1 MSDLQT
7 TLFPTLFDPKIP
19 YNDLPRLPPPSE
31 IETKAILKAC
41 IGARAQ
47 LATLKESAK
56 LIPKQSVLINTI
68 PLLEAQASSEIENI
82 VTTTDRLFQYAQE
95 GVQGSADPA
104 TKEAL
109 RYRTALYQ
117 GYKSLRDRPITTNTA
132 VEVCRTIKGVDMDIR
147 RVPGT
152 ALMNDATGEIVY
164 TPPQGEDAIRSLL
177 SNWEQFLHSHD
188 EIDPL
193 IRMAVLH
200 YQFEAIHPFT
210 DGSGR
215 TGRVLNL
222 LFLVEKDL
230 LDLPIL
236 YLSRYIISNKADYY
250 RLLLKVTTDGAW
262 EEWILYMLAALENT
276 AQWTTSRIHEIKA
289 LMGTTADV
297 LRKAMPNSYSR
308 ELVELIFAQ
317 PYCRISNIVDAE
329 IAQRATASK
338 LLKELVKLDILVE
351 VQMGREKLFINPRL
365 MQVLKG
371 ERPRPMPTAPV

>member
-1 MSDLQT
+1 MSEAQST
-7 TLFPTLFDPKIP
+7 SRATAFDPQTP
-19 YNDLPRLPPPSE
+19 YNDLPALPPRAE
-31 IETKAILKAC
+31 IDSKAILKAC

-56 LIPKQSVLINTI
+56 LISQQSVLINTI

-95 GVQGSADPA
+95 AGQASADPA

-117 GYKSLRDRPITTNTA
+117 GYKSLSDRPITTSTA
-132 VEVCRTIKGVDMDIR
+132 VDVCRTIKGVEMDIR
-147 RVPGT
+147 RVPGV
-152 ALMNDATGEIVY
+152 ALMNDATRQVVY
-164 TPPQGEDAIRSLL
+164 TPPQGENAVRGLL
-177 SNWEQFLHSHD
+177 SNWERFLHDHD

-193 IRMAVLH
+193 IRLAIMH

-210 DGSGR
+210 DGNGR

-222 LFLVEKDL
+222 LFLVEKGL
-230 LDLPIL
+230 LDQPIL

-250 RLLLKVTTDGAW
+250 RLLLKVTTDSAW
-262 EEWILYMLAALENT
+262 EEWILYMLAAVEST
-276 AQWTTSRIHEIKA
+276 AQWTTERIHEIKT
-289 LMGTTADV
+289 LMQTTADM
-297 LRKAMPNSYSR
+297 LRKAMPGGYSR
-308 ELVELIFAQ
+308 ELVEIIFAQ
-317 PYCRISNIVDAE
+317 PYCRISNVVDAG

-338 LLKELVKLDILVE
+338 LLKELARLDILVE
-351 VQMGREKLFINPRL
+351 LQVGREKLFINPRL

-371 ERPRPMPTAPV
+371 ETPRPVSTATV